1 MTEKKFIVVPTSQ
14 IEQALRIPALWAE
27 TIGDVKEAEQEAKK
41 LALKHWKQYNDGRG
55 ESYTYT
61 RTLVTGK
68 GLAYIQKRL
77 HGLQAGVSREF
88 G

>member
-41 LALKHWKQYNDGRG
+41 LALKHLKQYTVLSVGATFKPQY
-55 ESYTYT
+55 S
-61 RTLVTGK
+61 VKK
-68 GLAYIQKRL
+68 GA
-77 HGLQAGVSREF
+77 
-88 G
+88 